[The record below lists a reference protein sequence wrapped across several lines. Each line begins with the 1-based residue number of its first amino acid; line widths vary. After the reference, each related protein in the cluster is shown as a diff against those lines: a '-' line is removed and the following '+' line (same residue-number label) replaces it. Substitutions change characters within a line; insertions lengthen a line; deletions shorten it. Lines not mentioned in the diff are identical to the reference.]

1 MSGTNAF
8 NAKILEHYFNNAI
21 HSNVGDAGG
30 LDPSTGNGDMF
41 VSLHTADP
49 TETGDQTSSELT
61 YTEYARQAVDRDG
74 AAWTVTTADPANVD
88 NAAAVTFPERI
99 QAGSET
105 ATHFGIGFAVSGVGE
120 LYFFGALTS
129 DLVVTP
135 NVQPEFAI
143 GELNITLD

>member
-8 NAKILEHYFNNAI
+8 NAKVLELYFNNAD
-21 HSNVGDAGG
+21 HTNVGDALG
-30 LDPSTGNGDMF
+30 LQNSAGNGDMF

-49 TETGDQTSSELT
+49 TETGDQTSSEAT
-61 YTEYARQAVDRDG
+61 YTSYARIPVDRDG
-74 AAWTVTTADPANVD
+74 SAWNVTTADPANVD
-88 NAAAVTFPERI
+88 NVAAITFPE
-99 QAGSET
+99 ATGGPET
-105 ATHFGIGFAVSGVGE
+105 ITHFGVGFSLTGTGE

-129 DLVVTP
+129 SLAVST